1 LLQSAIGPAAPDQGG
16 ANAKLR
22 GTGFANSDTSPL
34 RHYCRNPRCRSKLK
48 EPVSNPHKAFCSK
61 GCHASFYLHRCR
73 ICERPIDQPK
83 GGGRR
88 ATCNR
93 AKCRNAR
100 RYQTQQT
107 SSVAKSI
114 AEVPDF
120 IGSKG
125 VPNPDRHWRIVAGPT
140 LSPSAFHYAALPLD
154 RRTAA
159 DNARHNKQYY
169 RDAVIETLI
178 GPTNLPINKIPGLTR
193 PRSAIDRAALSN
205 VPIPADLAIPDFL
218 HRARAT
224 P

>member
-1 LLQSAIGPAAPDQGG
+1 MLVNIGPAAPDQGG
-16 ANAKLR
+16 TNAKPHR
-22 GTGFANSDTSPL
+22 TGVVK

-61 GCHASFYLHRCR
+61 GCHASFYLHRCL

-93 AKCRNAR
+93 TKCRNAR
-100 RYQTQQT
+100 RYQTP
-107 SSVAKSI
+107 SVAKPI
-114 AEVPDF
+114 AEVPNF

-125 VPNPDRHWRIVAGPT
+125 APSPDRRPWRIAAGPT

-169 RDAVIETLI
+169 RDAVIKTLI
-178 GPTNLPINKIPGLTR
+178 GPTDLPINKIPGLTR
-193 PRSAIDRAALSN
+193 PRAINPAASDL
-205 VPIPADLAIPDFL
+205 PIPADLTIPNFL
-218 HRARAT
+218 RRERAA